1 MTAGAAH
8 PTAPEP
14 RVSFADTDHATAVA
28 QAVATLQREGVV
40 VLDDFVA
47 PDLIARCKGE
57 IKRSYPDLAK
67 VDRERNYG
75 PYEGRHCMPMR
86 IEGTLA
92 DRAIFIPRSI
102 EDIAETLLGQMF
114 MIDSIGL
121 LVAIPGAPDQKG
133 HADGHLYTEQLDRML
148 PPFALAL
155 AMPLVRMDEISG
167 RTAFW
172 RGTHRK
178 AAVSELHDYAP
189 IVDPGSAILWDF
201 RVKHGGLANRSDAP
215 RPVIFTVLSRDWWV
229 EIQPPE
235 ATRYEKFLV
244 AREVQA
250 GLKPRLQ
257 QRIRRAV
264 LTD

>member
-1 MTAGAAH
+1 MTSPADH
-8 PTAPEP
+8 PASEP
-14 RVSFADTDHATAVA
+14 RISFADTDRAAAVA

-47 PDLIARCKGE
+47 PDLVARCKDE
-57 IKRSYPDLAK
+57 IETAYPDLAK

-75 PYEGRHCMPMR
+75 PYEGRHCMPMCV
-86 IEGTLA
+86 EGALA
-92 DRAIFIPRSI
+92 DRAIFIPRAV
-102 EDIAETLLGQMF
+102 EAIAQALLGEMF
-114 MIDSIGL
+114 MVDSIGL
-121 LVAIPGAPDQKG
+121 LVAIPGAPDQVG
-133 HADGHLYTEQLDRML
+133 HADGHLYSEQLDRML

-155 AMPLVRMDEISG
+155 AMPLVRMDETSG

-178 AAVSELHDYAP
+178 AAASELHDYAP

-201 RVKHGGLANRSDAP
+201 RVRHCGLANLGDVP

-244 AREVQA
+244 AREVQG
-250 GLKPRLQ
+250 GLKPRLK
-257 QRIRRAV
+257 QRIRRAALV
-264 LTD
+264 D